1 MGIDDSINLSEVP
14 ALLFAKVW
22 SRIVSL
28 KGGEEQ
34 ALQALSHPDDA
45 FFVISRRQF
54 LEANRNDSE
63 RRRAALAGEEAYAL
77 ISELISNLRNLG
89 AKGRII
95 ASGLY
100 AGTGQRQLVPAEL
113 WPAVDRR
120 SFLLAGVSLA
130 GALAAN
136 GAQTGLGP
144 PTPLG
149 VPKRV
154 WVQNPERILQNCA
167 EWCWAA
173 SISMIFAMHGR
184 RVPQEI
190 IVQRVFGG
198 LVCAP
203 APGGITMAQ
212 ALSVPWIE
220 KNGSTFIPR
229 VVAAYDQMAGVN
241 TINNNFI
248 INELSNDRPILYAN
262 THHAMVLTAVDYFD
276 TPVGPNVVAAG
287 VLDPWPASP
296 GFHTLNQSELFPV
309 FFGGQMMFLA
319 AVHV

>member
-1 MGIDDSINLSEVP
+1 M
-14 ALLFAKVW
+14 
-22 SRIVSL
+22 
-28 KGGEEQ
+28 
-34 ALQALSHPDDA
+34 
-45 FFVISRRQF
+45 
-54 LEANRNDSE
+54 
-63 RRRAALAGEEAYAL
+63 
-77 ISELISNLRNLG
+77 
-89 AKGRII
+89 
-95 ASGLY
+95 
-100 AGTGQRQLVPAEL
+100 
-113 WPAVDRR
+113 
-120 SFLLAGVSLA
+120 
-130 GALAAN
+130 
-136 GAQTGLGP
+136 
-144 PTPLG
+144 
-149 VPKRV
+149 
-154 WVQNPERILQNCA
+154 QNCA

-248 INELSNDRPILYAN
+248 INELSNDRLILYAN

-287 VLDPWPASP
+287 VLNPCAGEPRFSYTQPIRTFSCFLRWTDD
-296 GFHTLNQSELFPV
+296 V
-309 FFGGQMMFLA
+309 FGCGPRLICRNSNSMRRRALCSSRIGK
-319 AVHV
+319 